1 MSNIVTDVSQ
11 LDDIEETTVSYVSG
25 ALIEEKSV
33 YGFAITAG
41 YGSVVSQI
49 VFGSMS
55 GASSIAVRGKSGSP
69 LVWKSWK
76 IL

>member
-11 LDDIEETTVSYVSG
+11 LDDTEETTVSYVNG

-33 YGFAITAG
+33 YGFAITAS

-49 VFGSMS
+49 VFGSFS
-55 GASSIAVRGKSGSP
+55 GISSIAVRGKSGSP
-69 LVWKSWK
+69 VAWKKWK